1 MPFPYFIINRRSMN
15 RDNRHKTAFEPYGG
29 EGRCFLEGKYFA

>member
-1 MPFPYFIINRRSMN
+1 MN

-29 EGRCFLEGKYFA
+29 EGRCFFRGKIFCVKISFVMRI